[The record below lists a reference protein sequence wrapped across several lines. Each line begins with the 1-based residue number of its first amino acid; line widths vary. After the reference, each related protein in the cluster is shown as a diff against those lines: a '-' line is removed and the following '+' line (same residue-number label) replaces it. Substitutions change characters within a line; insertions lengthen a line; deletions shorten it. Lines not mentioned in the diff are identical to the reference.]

1 MIWRNLL
8 IKRLPNSKHNFNSF
22 LNNQRNILFEQWVHL
37 FSSTP
42 MRHVGCG
49 WYISFL
55 FQFNQTSLLLEFDIG
70 PPGELFQLNS
80 PTNPVTHD
88 YRWGHMLLKVHCD
101 YSNWQSNCVSTL
113 EVCSTYPA
121 LGFDL
126 NASSELSWCHQQH
139 TAGKPATFRRKYNTG
154 PLSCDG
160 SVPAC
165 SAVSVDENNLTLLHT
180 DKWEH
185 YYRQTAI
192 TTDWNSELDSLLHWW
207 AAKRR
212 IAGNAKVL
220 LNCAA
225 DMRMCFQKRIVIS
238 PHLLLSYN
246 RLTQVIPNPSAS
258 FHKEPQPLFNNN
270 KKIHQACS
278 DKEKASN

>member
-1 MIWRNLL
+1 MYKRQKQKRLDLIRPWNHLAYCLTNSRGCNKRGSWRHCMIWRNLL

-80 PTNPVTHD
+80 QTNPVTHD

-154 PLSCDG
+154 PLNCDG

-165 SAVSVDENNLTLLHT
+165 SAVSVDENNLSLIH
-180 DKWEH
+180 
-185 YYRQTAI
+185 I
-192 TTDWNSELDSLLHWW
+192 SEPTRPLY
-207 AAKRR
+207 
-212 IAGNAKVL
+212 
-220 LNCAA
+220 
-225 DMRMCFQKRIVIS
+225 IS
-238 PHLLLSYN
+238 YAVFCL
-246 RLTQVIPNPSAS
+246 
-258 FHKEPQPLFNNN
+258 
-270 KKIHQACS
+270 KK
-278 DKEKASN
+278 

>member
-80 PTNPVTHD
+80 QTNPVTHD

-113 EVCSTYPA
+113 EVCSTCPA

-160 SVPAC
+160 NVPAC

-180 DKWEH
+180 DESESIIIDKLRLPQIGTRNLTVCCIDELPSGELLVMPKSYWIALQIWGCVFKRGLW
-185 YYRQTAI
+185 YRHI
-192 TTDWNSELDSLLHWW
+192 YCYHTTDWH
-207 AAKRR
+207 R
-212 IAGNAKVL
+212 
-220 LNCAA
+220 
-225 DMRMCFQKRIVIS
+225 
-238 PHLLLSYN
+238 
-246 RLTQVIPNPSAS
+246 
-258 FHKEPQPLFNNN
+258 
-270 KKIHQACS
+270 
-278 DKEKASN
+278 